1 MKRYILVAIVALL
14 GLTSCVIESGNTPAE
29 DAAAKRLYYTASNM
43 LELHAIAHC
52 PKIIY
57 ADALI
62 REDAAAIEI
71 LKKDEFNNY
80 TTEIGEDGVKIIHAN
95 GTMTVKTG
103 GKALEE
109 GGVWQLFFYDNTY
122 PTYTCTGVV
131 GQQRAF
137 TVMSTKSD
145 ESVNVSVSYRVAEDN
160 NIFISFSGSGLKDND
175 DYSLSF
181 SIDEQSPI
189 TYRHKNLY
197 LPIFGTMQMDYHD
210 KNSGKRLSAKATA
223 KLNSTE
229 YEYI

>member
-1 MKRYILVAIVALL
+1 MKRYILAALVALL
-14 GLTSCVIESGNTPAE
+14 GLSSCVIESGNTPAE

-52 PKIIY
+52 PNIIY

-80 TTEIGEDGVKIIHAN
+80 TTEIGEDGVKIIHVN

-122 PTYTCTGVV
+122 PTYTCTGIV

-160 NIFISFSGSGLKDND
+160 NIFISFSGEGLEDTKS
-175 DYSLSF
+175 YSLRF
-181 SIDEQSPI
+181 TINEDDPI
-189 TYRHKNLY
+189 VFRYKNLY
-197 LPIFGTMQMDYHD
+197 RHI
-210 KNSGKRLSAKATA
+210 
-223 KLNSTE
+223 
-229 YEYI
+229 